1 MRLIVIALAATASG
15 LVGCLDLPPANVP
28 LDHAGESVEILTD
41 SPNLDLY
48 ESYGEISVDAIGMG
62 TREAQVT
69 ARHLL
74 RNRAGVLHAR
84 FVSVDVASASFAWD
98 FSGRT
103 VVTMRGRVFR
113 VKEDEPPAR
122 RQ

>member
-1 MRLIVIALAATASG
+1 MRYLVFALALPACT
-15 LVGCLDLPPANVP
+15 LGCLDLPPANVP
-28 LDHAGESVEILTD
+28 LSSAGEDVEILTD

-48 ESYGEISVDAIGMG
+48 ESYGDLTVDAIGMG
-62 TREAQVT
+62 SREAQLS

-74 RNRAGVLHAR
+74 RNRAGAMHAR
-84 FVSVDVASASFAWD
+84 FVSVDDASASFAWD

-103 VVTMRGRVFR
+103 VVTIRGRVFR
-113 VKEDEPPAR
+113 VKEEEAPRR